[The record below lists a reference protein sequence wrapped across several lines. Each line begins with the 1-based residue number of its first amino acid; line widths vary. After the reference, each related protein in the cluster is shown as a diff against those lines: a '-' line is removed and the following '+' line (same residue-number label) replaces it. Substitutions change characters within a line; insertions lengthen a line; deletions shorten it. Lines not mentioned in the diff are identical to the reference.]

1 MDAQVQGPGS
11 TFLHPSLI
19 FPARKGKY
27 RILGVYVH
35 LAIKGKVT
43 LSVSRRN
50 PTRDSSLGSASF
62 PMELE
67 WKGVGADIHWLNEV
81 INAK

>member
-1 MDAQVQGPGS
+1 MDAQTQGPGS

-19 FPARKGKY
+19 FTVRKGKHK
-27 RILGVYVH
+27 ILGVYVL
-35 LAIKGKVT
+35 LAVKGKVT
-43 LSVSRRN
+43 LSVSLRN

-67 WKGVGADIHWLNEV
+67 WQGVGADIH
-81 INAK
+81 